1 MLEVFL
7 KKDSTE
13 QARKARKAALREAKK
28 LSKNIQLNDPYSKQL
43 KEGIE
48 TVEVLSDTSEMKE
61 DALQTISDQAE
72 THLGRMDEYKQV
84 DEVRNEIEQYTGDL
98 TNLPETVNEL
108 KDTEKLG
115 ENLEQQLTELAGVS
129 EITSQ
134 QKELEQLKDL
144 PESYTKEMES
154 LQDPQKLREEMIKK
168 AKLNATS
175 FVMKHSPELSEAQ
188 KSLTKLKRKYL
199 SVPNANDLSTA
210 TKRNSLKGKPI
221 KERLYLTGN
230 FQILSSDPFSLD
242 GMLSL
247 GYRFNKKFILGT
259 NGMYRQTFGHYEV
272 NIPYQQASE
281 NVAGYGIFTR
291 YEVKKGFFSYAEAER
306 MNVEIKDKAADT
318 SYRIWT
324 TGIHAGIGR
333 TFSFTKLLKTQVL
346 FLYNFTHKQN
356 QELYRQKFIVK
367 FGVQLNE
374 KGLAQDSR

>member
-1 MLEVFL
+1 MLKVFL

-13 QARKARKAALREAKK
+13 QARKARKAALREVKK
-28 LSKNIQLNDPYSKQL
+28 LSKNIQLNDSYSKQL

-48 TVEVLSDTSEMKE
+48 TVEVLSDTSKMKE
-61 DALQTISDQAE
+61 NALQTISDQAE

-98 TNLPETVNEL
+98 TNLPETVKEL
-108 KDTEKLG
+108 EDPEKLG
-115 ENLEQQLTELAGVS
+115 ESLENELGEKVGLSEYSQQQNQLKELS
-129 EITSQ
+129 EIPQ
-134 QKELEQLKDL
+134 ELSEQ
-144 PESYTKEMES
+144 MQN
-154 LQDPQKLREEMIKK
+154 LQDPAKRREELIKM

-175 FVMKHSPELSEAQ
+175 FVMKQSQQLNQAQ
-188 KSLTKLKRKYL
+188 QSLQKLKRKYL

-259 NGMYRQTFGHYEV
+259 NGMYRQTFGHYDV